1 MRGGEKAAQGAHLV
15 DQEKSNQASEE
26 RNQENV
32 QVLGHAPKMGRR
44 IFFPRGGRRGPA

>member
-1 MRGGEKAAQGAHLV
+1 MGCGEKAAQGANLV
-15 DQEKSNQASEE
+15 NQEESNQARQE

-44 IFFPRGGRRGPA
+44 IFFPRGGRGGPT